1 MSTLSILLSS
11 RARAEIFR
19 LLFSGS
25 QEELHIREIQR
36 RSGLNDSTIRQELR
50 KLAELGLVSGR
61 KDSNRIYYSAN
72 KNNPLYQDIQN
83 LVIKTSG
90 LTDVFKRALQDN
102 RIEISFIFGSIP
114 KGEMNTANDVDLMVI
129 GDIGLRRLSSL
140 LSGIPERIGREVN
153 PYVLNRTEFHKR
165 LQNKEHFLTNVLQ
178 SPKIFVIGNEHDLG
192 TMGR

>member
-1 MSTLSILLSS
+1 MNTLSIILSS

-25 QEELHIREIQR
+25 EGELHIREIQR
-36 RSGLNDSTIRQELR
+36 RSGLNDSTIRQELK

-90 LTDVFKRALQDN
+90 LADVFKKALQDE

-114 KGEMNTANDVDLMVI
+114 KGEMNTGSDVDLMVI
-129 GDIGLRRLSSL
+129 GDIGLRGISNL
-140 LSGIPERIGREVN
+140 LSGIPEKTGRDVN
-153 PYVLNRTEFHKR
+153 PYVLSRAEFQKR
-165 LQNKEHFLTNVLQ
+165 LQNKEHFLTSVLQ
-178 SPKIFVIGNEHDLG
+178 SPKIFVTGNEHDLSV
-192 TMGR
+192 MGR

>member
-1 MSTLSILLSS
+1 MNTLSILLSS

-25 QEELHIREIQR
+25 EEELHIREIQR

-90 LTDVFKRALQDN
+90 LADIFKRALQDEQ
-102 RIEISFIFGSIP
+102 IEISFIFGSIP
-114 KGEMNTANDVDLMVI
+114 KGEMNTASDVDLMVI
-129 GDIGLRRLSSL
+129 GDIGFRRLSSL
-140 LSGIPERIGREVN
+140 LSGIPERTGREVN
-153 PYVLNRTEFHKR
+153 PYLLSRTEYQKR
-165 LQNKEHFLTNVLQ
+165 LNDKEHFLTSVLK
-178 SPKIFVIGNEHDLG
+178 SPKIFLIGNEHDLS
-192 TMGR
+192 TMER